1 MTEEE
6 EYEIQLQEE
15 EAERVSELKREL
27 SADLNGL
34 DGVNAFPYELERDI
48 LVQGPLSVI
57 LEWAHDWRSEIEEL
71 G

>member
-1 MTEEE
+1 MSEEE

-15 EAERVSELKREL
+15 AAERISELKRDLSEEL
-27 SADLNGL
+27 NLLSE
-34 DGVNAFPYELERDI
+34 VNAFPYELERDI
-48 LVQGPLSVI
+48 LVHGPLSVI

>member
-1 MTEEE
+1 MIEEE
-6 EYEIQLQEE
+6 EYEILLQED
-15 EAERVSELKREL
+15 EAERIAELKRDI

-34 DGVNAFPYELERDI
+34 DGVNAFPYELERDVF
-48 LVQGPLSVI
+48 VQGPLSVI

>member
-15 EAERVSELKREL
+15 EAERFSELKGGL
-27 SADLNGL
+27 ADSLNAIRSVSGH
-34 DGVNAFPYELERDI
+34 PYMLERDI
-48 LVQGPLSVI
+48 FVQGPLSVI
-57 LEWAHDWRSEIEEL
+57 IEWAREWRSEIEEL

>member
-1 MTEEE
+1 MSDE
-6 EYEIQLQEE
+6 EYQLQEE
-15 EAERVSELKREL
+15 EAERISELKREL
-27 SADLNGL
+27 SADLIRL
-34 DGVNAFPYELERDI
+34 DGVHAFPYEYERDI